1 MEGLAMEVLK
11 RRLRPAPW
19 PEAIAFGLAV
29 GAAVF
34 VVLYFS

>member
-11 RRLRPAPW
+11 RWFKPAPW

-34 VVLYFS
+34 VILYFA

>member
-1 MEGLAMEVLK
+1 MERLAMEVLK
-11 RRLRPAPW
+11 RRFKPAPW

-34 VVLYFS
+34 VILYFA